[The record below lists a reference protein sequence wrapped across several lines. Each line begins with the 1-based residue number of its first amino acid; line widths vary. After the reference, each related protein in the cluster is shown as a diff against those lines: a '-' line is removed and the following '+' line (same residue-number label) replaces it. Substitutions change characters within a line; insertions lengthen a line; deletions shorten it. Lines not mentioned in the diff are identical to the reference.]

1 MTEAERR
8 TGAILA
14 WVALGLAAASFVLR
28 LSGFSAHAGMEARIR
43 EILSPLGI
51 VLLALGLIVRQRS
64 SRAANIFFW
73 LSIAVLLPTIVL
85 LLRSVFAG

>member
-1 MTEAERR
+1 MTDAERR

-14 WVALGLAAASFVLR
+14 WLSLGLAGTSFILR
-28 LSGFSAHAGMEARIR
+28 LSGFRALPGTEAQFRA
-43 EILSPLGI
+43 ILSPLGI
-51 VLLALGLIVRQRS
+51 VLLALGLLARHRNP
-64 SRAANIFFW
+64 RMANILFW